1 MGSESPSDGINNM
14 LRNGDDSPEAKIMVE
29 GRGQDQD
36 APGSS
41 LEPELRYVVP
51 RWFLD
56 NLKTADELKNA
67 QAKIWLVDETT
78 DAVKDSSMAEETTDE
93 NLLPGSAGNK
103 PDGYFSVA
111 HEAMEDLLDATASL
125 QMVDLA
131 GRLSVSQSSITLSCE
146 MRFGLQ
152 FLDELV
158 VLVAQELDSS
168 LISIDLQ
175 DLEDI
180 GLTSITRRK
189 PMTGEDQTDHGS
201 ASYNHNDDDF
211 DASDNDSDASE
222 GNYDTSNIAQKAA
235 QRYFGFWVN
244 SLSEAET
251 KCSNDAL
258 SAFLDAVK
266 ENGKAINRCREYG
279 EGFDPNHTLQTSPN
293 GLVPKPAS
301 TILYLRDSPES
312 PNSMSSNYRHHFRKI
327 GWRLQDAVNQR
338 RKAGEKVIMM
348 MAATHTDADEHHI
361 TPHPKIPWKV
371 SSCRCHRRR
380 KDGHSVRVGQ
390 PAGYFRPGTTIPL
403 MPLNVPAGWSNEKKS
418 EWEGSIAA
426 TRIQSFKRRLKAR
439 LSQYPSAPP
448 DLLEPRHDWFSLL
461 PERVTSEFASVQ
473 FKESINVA
481 FNRLLSRC
489 SRKQKV
495 DSSDVRAILL
505 RINGSDTPTAVG
517 DGASE
522 GDSDKSDD
530 ESSEDSNKPS
540 ESPWEKRLRMLRV
553 KCNHLEKELLSSI
566 IDPNDLDVQLDNVVL
581 DQGVMT
587 TITTIIQQQQHQSD
601 IGVASSG
608 IIALVKVKGVLLYG
622 PPGTG
627 KTLLARVIAKSTGH
641 NMIAIDPALI
651 KDCWVGKTEQRIR
664 AVFSLAQKL
673 SPCIIFID
681 EVDCLF
687 FRRKSDDR
695 TWERAAIT
703 QFLQSMDGLLQD
715 ERAPLVIGATNKPM
729 DLDSAF
735 LRRLPH
741 KVSLGLPDT
750 KARTQI
756 LFLLLGTVNL
766 DHVDVDHLA
775 AVTDGFSG
783 ADLKALCSQAA
794 LDWAVQQNLE
804 FGQLRSE
811 REAPL
816 TDEHLSKA
824 FDKIKPGTS
833 QKDLALLEE
842 FTKRFGPTTR
852 AGASQAH
859 SDSPVEKSYYKVTD
873 AWMNFPQKAQ
883 KVIRWIDS
891 QEPENGNSPYFWEK
905 KLLSLLVDP
914 QTIGACWSDLAVHP
928 KTEREIKEA
937 LNHHNNSCESIQSY
951 GLLRGAHTGGAL
963 VFGPPGTGK
972 TQLARVLAH
981 ESGTVVICAT
991 PADLMSRYWGEGP
1004 KAIQGLFKLGSLL
1017 APSIIFLD
1025 EAESMFPARELMQH
1039 QHELADINQ
1048 LLHEMDGLT
1057 KSKETPFV
1065 LIATNLPGGLDT
1077 AVLRRVPSKFYLG
1090 LPTTEIR
1097 AGIFK
1102 AVLKDEILHSAVNTS
1117 QLALMTPGFTG
1128 SDIRTLCVQ
1137 TAIICDEFV
1146 ENGDNKGKRL
1156 LTLDIFVEAL
1166 GRIAPTATEKAISYI
1181 RDFAKENHPVGLEQ
1195 MQECE
1200 AETSRLKE
1208 IWASGVAYS
1217 GITGQTH
1224 SDPSGGPLS
1233 IINPLVGC
1241 LEKTR
1246 RCLSYTPLPTPTS
1259 IRLVKLY
1266 NFTGPKP
1273 WSMHEPIRCSMVV
1286 VDLADMPDYFA
1297 LSYTWGDPRTIYTDK
1312 NDIFSAE
1319 AWASPAFEIDC
1330 DGHAVSV
1337 ATNLYTALLS
1347 IRGGF
1352 SGGKFVEILGEDR
1365 FRSSDAEYS
1374 YIWIDALCI
1383 NQDDLQ
1389 EKSDQIPIMDRI
1401 YSQARATIMWLG
1413 GGELLVKQGLSN
1425 TVEKLKL
1432 VVSRLREIIG
1442 PGNEDLVID
1451 RCRVFD
1457 ICDPKA
1463 FEDLGLEPVDL
1474 VDLVG
1479 WYLLFSRSW
1488 FKRAWIVQE
1497 WVLFPKCLFLCG
1509 TLMFSPETFS
1519 RNFMD
1524 FTRRYWTWQIQK
1536 LVMANILDPKTLAMP
1551 AGEHHFDSNHRDFPF
1566 KSKYRTLPLFR
1577 AKVDYGILAELDQSL
1592 ITIQI
1597 LRDLFTQER
1606 SKTPPRDPT
1615 SHEIWKENLSI
1626 QQFRSRRCFNPR
1638 DKIYA
1643 FHGIFK
1649 TSDGRSIFPSRD
1661 YQKPVSEVY
1670 VEATRAIAT
1679 DVGVSFLHFREYQSS
1694 NPHGLPSWVP
1704 DFQLED
1710 GLLQLDNPFM
1720 AKHRSS
1726 FFMAAAGLGR
1736 STLAFKE
1743 NNKLGLAG
1751 CQVDT

>member
-1 MGSESPSDGINNM
+1 
-14 LRNGDDSPEAKIMVE
+14 
-29 GRGQDQD
+29 
-36 APGSS
+36 
-41 LEPELRYVVP
+41 
-51 RWFLD
+51 
-56 NLKTADELKNA
+56 
-67 QAKIWLVDETT
+67 
-78 DAVKDSSMAEETTDE
+78 
-93 NLLPGSAGNK
+93 
-103 PDGYFSVA
+103 
-111 HEAMEDLLDATASL
+111 
-125 QMVDLA
+125 
-131 GRLSVSQSSITLSCE
+131 
-146 MRFGLQ
+146 
-152 FLDELV
+152 
-158 VLVAQELDSS
+158 
-168 LISIDLQ
+168 
-175 DLEDI
+175 
-180 GLTSITRRK
+180 
-189 PMTGEDQTDHGS
+189 
-201 ASYNHNDDDF
+201 
-211 DASDNDSDASE
+211 
-222 GNYDTSNIAQKAA
+222 
-235 QRYFGFWVN
+235 
-244 SLSEAET
+244 
-251 KCSNDAL
+251 
-258 SAFLDAVK
+258 
-266 ENGKAINRCREYG
+266 
-279 EGFDPNHTLQTSPN
+279 
-293 GLVPKPAS
+293 
-301 TILYLRDSPES
+301 
-312 PNSMSSNYRHHFRKI
+312 
-327 GWRLQDAVNQR
+327 
-338 RKAGEKVIMM
+338 
-348 MAATHTDADEHHI
+348 
-361 TPHPKIPWKV
+361 
-371 SSCRCHRRR
+371 
-380 KDGHSVRVGQ
+380 
-390 PAGYFRPGTTIPL
+390 
-403 MPLNVPAGWSNEKKS
+403 
-418 EWEGSIAA
+418 
-426 TRIQSFKRRLKAR
+426 
-439 LSQYPSAPP
+439 
-448 DLLEPRHDWFSLL
+448 
-461 PERVTSEFASVQ
+461 
-473 FKESINVA
+473 
-481 FNRLLSRC
+481 
-489 SRKQKV
+489 
-495 DSSDVRAILL
+495 
-505 RINGSDTPTAVG
+505 
-517 DGASE
+517 
-522 GDSDKSDD
+522 
-530 ESSEDSNKPS
+530 
-540 ESPWEKRLRMLRV
+540 MLRV

-608 IIALVKVKGVLLYG
+608 IIALVKVKGILLYG

-651 KDCWVGKTEQRIR
+651 KDRWVGKTEQRIR
-664 AVFSLAQKL
+664 AVFSLAQRL

-681 EVDCLF
+681 EVDCQF

-703 QFLQSMDGLLQD
+703 QFLQSMDGLVQD
-715 ERAPLVIGATNKPM
+715 KRAPLVIGATNKPM

-756 LFLLLGTVNL
+756 LLLLLGTVNL

-811 REAPL
+811 HEAPL
-816 TDEHLSKA
+816 TDEHFSKA
-824 FDKIKPGTS
+824 FDEIKPGTS
-833 QKDLALLEE
+833 QMDLALLEG
-842 FTKRFGPTTR
+842 FTKRLGPTTR

-859 SDSPVEKSYYKVTD
+859 SDSPVEKSYYKVAD
-873 AWMNFPQKAQ
+873 AWTNFPQKAQ

-928 KTEREIKEA
+928 KTEREIKEV
-937 LNHHNNSCESIQSY
+937 LNHHNNSCESTQSY
-951 GLLRGAHTGGAL
+951 GLLGGAHTGGAL
-963 VFGPPGTGK
+963 VYGPPGTGK

-991 PADLMSRYWGEGP
+991 PADVMSRYWGEGP
-1004 KAIQGLFKLGSLL
+1004 KAIQGLFNLGRLL

-1025 EAESMFPARELMQH
+1025 EAESMFPARELRQH
-1039 QHELADINQ
+1039 QHELSDINQ

-1065 LIATNLPGGLDT
+1065 LIATNLPGRLDT

-1097 AGIFK
+1097 AQVFT

-1117 QLALMTPGFTG
+1117 QLALMTPGFTR
-1128 SDIRTLCVQ
+1128 SDIRTLCIQ

-1156 LTLDIFVEAL
+1156 LTLDMFVEAL
-1166 GRIAPTATEKAISYI
+1166 
-1181 RDFAKENHPVGLEQ
+1181 
-1195 MQECE
+1195 
-1200 AETSRLKE
+1200 
-1208 IWASGVAYS
+1208 
-1217 GITGQTH
+1217 
-1224 SDPSGGPLS
+1224 
-1233 IINPLVGC
+1233 
-1241 LEKTR
+1241 
-1246 RCLSYTPLPTPTS
+1246 
-1259 IRLVKLY
+1259 
-1266 NFTGPKP
+1266 
-1273 WSMHEPIRCSMVV
+1273 
-1286 VDLADMPDYFA
+1286 DMPDHFA

-1365 FRSSDAEYS
+1365 FHSSDAEYS
-1374 YIWIDALCI
+1374 YVWIDALCI

-1389 EKSDQIPIMDRI
+1389 EKSNQIPIMDRI

-1413 GGELLVKQGLSN
+1413 GGELLVKQGLSK

-1451 RCRVFD
+1451 WCRVFD

-1497 WVLFPKCLFLCG
+1497 WVLSPKCLFLCG

-1551 AGEHHFDSNHRDFPF
+1551 AGEHDFDSNHRDFPF

-1592 ITIQI
+1592 IAIQI

-1606 SKTPPRDPT
+1606 SKAPPRDPS

-1626 QQFRSRRCFNPR
+1626 QQFRSRRCFDPR

-1649 TSDGRSIFPSRD
+1649 TSDGRSIFPSPD

-1670 VEATRAIAT
+1670 VEATRVIAT
-1679 DVGVSFLHFREYQSS
+1679 DIGLSFLHFREYRSS
-1694 NPHGLPSWVP
+1694 DPHGLPSWVP

-1720 AKHRSS
+1720 AKHRPSC
-1726 FFMAAAGLGR
+1726 FMAAAGLGR

-1743 NNKLGLAG
+1743 NHKLGLAG
-1751 CQVDT
+1751 CHVDTVIRPEPFRFGLGTVGSACRHLLETLGRIPEESLICMPPSNHRESPMRRSGSPVTSGVTKQSRYEVIWRTLVHDQRRDHAACHPAPSGIRDVLMVRLKGILRAQCGYIVAKDMMQLLDQMTQESRQSDDSREFFAKCSPMLELAQNFFNATALPEMESNAQYDRQTQVDGLFEMNAVVEVLQGSLPIESEERLSPKLWSQHRRLWERVRASMEARDYAAFGKAFKEITHALSSSESSAEAEEIDIDRFKQTRVLFATSGGRLGLIAGGIERGDEIWVIQGLNVPVALRCVGDGLYSLVGIVYVHGIMHGEAVRDSTDVVELDLV